1 MGGGCLLFGG
11 ETWARSRRRRV
22 RRSFWLPVLIR
33 LCSSV
38 IHGHLN
44 ATTTSARR
52 GAAAATDVLTLTSGG
67 RARTPAEVRPAPSEA
82 PPLSR
87 GSTAPA
93 KREWDRRA
101 RAACSCAGSQVWGSF
116 APAAS
121 SSRSR
126 TAYLWPRPRYQFS
139 GVYDDVK
146 RLLKAECSC
155 EARMNSLSRKQFKR
169 LGKHPMTRRDS
180 SKSY

>member
-1 MGGGCLLFGG
+1 MTTMMI
-11 ETWARSRRRRV
+11 TWPNISRPHAWVGVACFWWGNLGTFVRRHRG

-33 LCSSV
+33 LGSSV
-38 IHGHLN
+38 IHGHPAN
-44 ATTTSARR
+44 ATTPSGRR
-52 GAAAATDVLTLTSGG
+52 GDAAATDALTLTSGG

-126 TAYLWPRPRYQFS
+126 TAYLWLS
-139 GVYDDVK
+139 W
-146 RLLKAECSC
+146 
-155 EARMNSLSRKQFKR
+155 LSRDH
-169 LGKHPMTRRDS
+169 GRDLVINFRAS
-180 SKSY
+180 TTM

>member
-1 MGGGCLLFGG
+1 MMITGPNKSRPHAWVGVACFLVGKLELDVAAAGGLG
-11 ETWARSRRRRV
+11 A
-22 RRSFWLPVLIR
+22 VLIR

-38 IHGHLN
+38 IHGHLAN
-44 ATTTSARR
+44 ATTPSGRR
-52 GAAAATDVLTLTSGG
+52 GDAAATDALTLTSGG

-126 TAYLWPRPRYQFS
+126 TAYLWLS
-139 GVYDDVK
+139 W
-146 RLLKAECSC
+146 
-155 EARMNSLSRKQFKR
+155 LSRDH
-169 LGKHPMTRRDS
+169 GRDLVINFRAS
-180 SKSY
+180 TTM

>member
-1 MGGGCLLFGG
+1 MNRGRTHGWGLLAFWWGNLGTFDDVAAAGGH
-11 ETWARSRRRRV
+11 S
-22 RRSFWLPVLIR
+22 LPVLIR

-38 IHGHLN
+38 IHCHLAN
-44 ATTTSARR
+44 ATPSGRR
-52 GAAAATDVLTLTSGG
+52 GAAAATYALTLTSGG

-126 TAYLWPRPRYQFS
+126 TAYLWLS
-139 GVYDDVK
+139 W
-146 RLLKAECSC
+146 
-155 EARMNSLSRKQFKR
+155 LSRDH
-169 LGKHPMTRRDS
+169 GRDLVINFRAS
-180 SKSY
+180 TTM